1 MSKRPLTRR
10 SLFRIEGLLIILVLC
25 LGTVYIKAANAESYL
40 DVQAS
45 NVGGIG
51 ENDSSTVNYT
61 YVIDDWR
68 RDMKIDAW
76 GGISV
81 TDKCVVINNSNE
93 SIRIA
98 SFYLPLN
105 ASAIT
110 AQDIFGTYEQTSLTI
125 TKSETYVA
133 VRIYLRDTL
142 SSQHKTNLLVAYN
155 LPSNI
160 YITQNG
166 WQDCTLNI
174 SLNKPADWFVNQ
186 FTFVVSLPEGA
197 EYQTSSKTPSLV
209 QKSGFSVS
217 VEYAEANFTQINEST
232 ITLQYQFFILWAV
245 FRPALWTGIAVAF
258 FGAVFFTRRLFKTSA
273 AVVTKV
279 PFSSSL
285 LRDFVNRYEERRRLR
300 SELESMEDQ
309 IEKGKLSRRK
319 YRLRKSSVDDHIS
332 RLDKDLSQLSN
343 KIAAASE
350 QYLERMK
357 HLKKAEDE
365 IETLKNDIE
374 RAEAR
379 FLRKEITAE
388 ARRKMLDE
396 YNRMKERAENTIEET
411 LLRLKEEIH

>member
-1 MSKRPLTRR
+1 
-10 SLFRIEGLLIILVLC
+10 LFKIEGLLIVLVLC
-25 LGTVYIKAANAESYL
+25 LGTVFFKAVNAESYL
-40 DVQAS
+40 DAQAY
-45 NVGGIG
+45 NVGEIG
-51 ENDSSTVNYT
+51 ENGSSTANYT
-61 YVIDDWR
+61 YVVEDWR
-68 RDMKIDAW
+68 RDLKIDAW

-81 TDKCVVINNSNE
+81 TDQCVVTNNSNE
-93 SIRIA
+93 SLRIA

-110 AQDIFGTYEQTSLTI
+110 AQDIFGTYEQTSLAI
-125 TKSETYVA
+125 TKFETYVA
-133 VRIYLRDTL
+133 VRIYLRNSL
-142 SSQHKTNLLVAYN
+142 SSQQKTNLLVAYN

-160 YITQNG
+160 YISQNG

-174 SLNKPADWFVNQ
+174 SLSKPADWFVKQ
-186 FTFVVSLPEGA
+186 FTLVVSLPEGA
-197 EYQTSSKTPSLV
+197 EYQAASKTPSLV

-217 VEYAEANFTQINEST
+217 VEYEEANFAQINEPT
-232 ITLQYQFFILWAV
+232 ITLQYQYFILWAI
-245 FRPALWTGIAVAF
+245 FRPALWTGIAVAL
-258 FGAVFFTRRLFKTSA
+258 FGAVFFTRRMLKPSA
-273 AVVTKV
+273 AVAATV

-300 SELESMEDQ
+300 SEIESMEDQ
-309 IEKGKLSRRK
+309 IKKGKLSRRK
-319 YRLRKSSVDDHIS
+319 FRLRKSSVDDHIS
-332 RLDKDLSQLSN
+332 RLEKDLSQLSN
-343 KIAAASE
+343 KISAASE
-350 QYLERMK
+350 QYMERMK

-411 LLRLKEEIH
+411 LLRLKEETH

>member
-1 MSKRPLTRR
+1 
-10 SLFRIEGLLIILVLC
+10 LFKIEGLLIVLVLC
-25 LGTVYIKAANAESYL
+25 LGTVFFKAVNAESYL
-40 DVQAS
+40 DAQAY
-45 NVGGIG
+45 NVGEIG
-51 ENDSSTVNYT
+51 ENGSSTANYT
-61 YVIDDWR
+61 YVVEDWR
-68 RDMKIDAW
+68 RDVKIDAW

-81 TDKCVVINNSNE
+81 TDQCVVTNNSNE
-93 SIRIA
+93 SLRIA

-110 AQDIFGTYEQTSLTI
+110 AQDIFGTYEQTSLAI

-133 VRIYLRDTL
+133 VRIYL
-142 SSQHKTNLLVAYN
+142 LVAYN

-160 YITQNG
+160 YISQNG

-174 SLNKPADWFVNQ
+174 SLSKPADWFVKQ
-186 FTFVVSLPEGA
+186 FTLVVSLPEGA
-197 EYQTSSKTPSLV
+197 EYQAASKTPSLV

-217 VEYAEANFTQINEST
+217 VEYEEANFAQINEPT
-232 ITLQYQFFILWAV
+232 ITLQYQYFILWAI
-245 FRPALWTGIAVAF
+245 FRPALWTGIAVAL
-258 FGAVFFTRRLFKTSA
+258 FGAVFFARRMFKSSA
-273 AVVTKV
+273 AVVATV

-300 SELESMEDQ
+300 SEIESMEDQ
-309 IEKGKLSRRK
+309 IKKGKLSRRK
-319 YRLRKSSVDDHIS
+319 FRLRKSSVDDHIS
-332 RLDKDLSQLSN
+332 RLEKDLSQLSN
-343 KIAAASE
+343 KISAASE
-350 QYLERMK
+350 QHMERMK

-411 LLRLKEEIH
+411 LLRLKEETH